1 MKKLFFALLVL
12 CIAAMTIDLM
22 EKTENCRY
30 VESDDMEYVVN
41 QNINGGGN
49 TNGGESNAEMSTLS
63 ES

>member
-12 CIAAMTIDLM
+12 CVAAMTIDLM

-30 VESDDMEYVVN
+30 VESDDIECVAN
-41 QNINGGGN
+41 QNF
-49 TNGGESNAEMSTLS
+49 NGGESNAEMNTLA

>member
-12 CIAAMTIDLM
+12 CVAAMTIDLM

-41 QNINGGGN
+41 QNINGGGG

>member
-1 MKKLFFALLVL
+1 MKKLFFALLIL
-12 CIAAMTIDLM
+12 CVAAMTIDLM

-41 QNINGGGN
+41 QNINGGGG
-49 TNGGESNAEMSTLS
+49 TNGGESNAEMNTLS

>member
-12 CIAAMTIDLM
+12 CVAAMTIDLM

-30 VESDDMEYVVN
+30 VESDDIECVAN
-41 QNINGGGN
+41 QNLNGGG
-49 TNGGESNAEMSTLS
+49 GSSSGESNAEMNTLS

>member
-12 CIAAMTIDLM
+12 CVAAMTIDLM

-41 QNINGGGN
+41 QNINGGGS
-49 TNGGESNAEMSTLS
+49 TNSGESNAEMNTLS

>member
-12 CIAAMTIDLM
+12 CITAMTIDLM

-41 QNINGGGN
+41 QNINGGGS

>member
-12 CIAAMTIDLM
+12 CVAAMTIDLM

-30 VESDDMEYVVN
+30 VESNDVECVAN
-41 QNINGGGN
+41 QNLNGGGD
-49 TNGGESNAEMSTLS
+49 TNSGESSAEMNTLS

>member
-1 MKKLFFALLVL
+1 MKKLFFAMLVL

-41 QNINGGGN
+41 QNFNGGGS
-49 TNGGESNAEMSTLS
+49 TNGGESNAEMNTLA

>member
-1 MKKLFFALLVL
+1 MKKFFFALLVL
-12 CIAAMTIDLM
+12 CVAAMTIDLM

-41 QNINGGGN
+41 QNINGGGS
-49 TNGGESNAEMSTLS
+49 TNGGESNAEMNTLA

>member
-12 CIAAMTIDLM
+12 CVAAMTIDLM

-41 QNINGGGN
+41 QNINGGGS
-49 TNGGESNAEMSTLS
+49 TNGGESNAEMNTLS

>member
-41 QNINGGGN
+41 QNF
-49 TNGGESNAEMSTLS
+49 NGGESNAEMNTLA

>member
-12 CIAAMTIDLM
+12 CVAAMTIDLM

-41 QNINGGGN
+41 QNINGGGS
-49 TNGGESNAEMSTLS
+49 TNGGEINADVNTVS

>member
-12 CIAAMTIDLM
+12 CVAAMTIDLM

-30 VESDDMEYVVN
+30 V
-41 QNINGGGN
+41 GGG
-49 TNGGESNAEMSTLS
+49 TNGGESNAEMNTLA

>member
-22 EKTENCRY
+22 EKTENCKY
-30 VESDDMEYVVN
+30 IESDDIECVAN
-41 QNINGGGN
+41 QNFNGGGS
-49 TNGGESNAEMSTLS
+49 TNDGESNAEMNTLS

>member
-41 QNINGGGN
+41 QNLNGGGS
-49 TNGGESNAEMSTLS
+49 TNGGESNAEMNTLA

>member
-12 CIAAMTIDLM
+12 CVAAMTIDLM

-41 QNINGGGN
+41 QNINGGGS
-49 TNGGESNAEMSTLS
+49 TNSGESNAEMNTLA

>member
-12 CIAAMTIDLM
+12 CVAAMTIDLM

-41 QNINGGGN
+41 QNLNGGGS
-49 TNGGESNAEMSTLS
+49 TNGGESNAEMNTLA

>member
-12 CIAAMTIDLM
+12 CVAAMTIELM

-41 QNINGGGN
+41 QNINGGGG
-49 TNGGESNAEMSTLS
+49 TNGGESNAEMNTLS

>member
-12 CIAAMTIDLM
+12 CVAAMTIDLM

-41 QNINGGGN
+41 QNINGGGG
-49 TNGGESNAEMSTLS
+49 TNSGESNAEMNTLS

>member
-12 CIAAMTIDLM
+12 CVAAMTIDLM

-30 VESDDMEYVVN
+30 VESDDIECVAN
-41 QNINGGGN
+41 QNLNGGVS
-49 TNGGESNAEMSTLS
+49 TNGGESNAEMNTLA

>member
-12 CIAAMTIDLM
+12 CVAAMTIDLM

-30 VESDDMEYVVN
+30 VESNDVECVAN
-41 QNINGGGN
+41 QNLNGGGD
-49 TNGGESNAEMSTLS
+49 TNSGESNAEMSTLS

>member
-41 QNINGGGN
+41 QNINGGGG
-49 TNGGESNAEMSTLS
+49 TNGGESNAEMNTLS

>member
-12 CIAAMTIDLM
+12 CVAAMTIDLM

-41 QNINGGGN
+41 QNFNGGGS
-49 TNGGESNAEMSTLS
+49 TNGGESNAEMNTLA

>member
-12 CIAAMTIDLM
+12 CVAAMTIDLM
-22 EKTENCRY
+22 EKTENCKY

>member
-12 CIAAMTIDLM
+12 CVAAMTIDLM

-41 QNINGGGN
+41 QNINGGGG
-49 TNGGESNAEMSTLS
+49 TNGGESNAEMNPLS

>member
-12 CIAAMTIDLM
+12 CITAMTIDLM

-30 VESDDMEYVVN
+30 VESDDIECVAN
-41 QNINGGGN
+41 QNFNGGGS
-49 TNGGESNAEMSTLS
+49 TNGGESNAEMNTLS

>member
-12 CIAAMTIDLM
+12 CVAAMTIDLM

-41 QNINGGGN
+41 QNINGGGS
-49 TNGGESNAEMSTLS
+49 TNGGEINAEMNTLA

>member
-12 CIAAMTIDLM
+12 CVAAMTIDLM

-41 QNINGGGN
+41 QNF
-49 TNGGESNAEMSTLS
+49 NGGESNAEMNTLA

>member
-41 QNINGGGN
+41 QNINGGGS
-49 TNGGESNAEMSTLS
+49 TNGGESNAEMNTLA

>member
-12 CIAAMTIDLM
+12 CITAMTIDLM

-30 VESDDMEYVVN
+30 VESDDIECVAN
-41 QNINGGGN
+41 QNFNGGGS
-49 TNGGESNAEMSTLS
+49 TNGGESNAGMNTLS

>member
-12 CIAAMTIDLM
+12 CVAAMTIDLM

-30 VESDDMEYVVN
+30 VESDDIECVAN
-41 QNINGGGN
+41 QNLNGGGD
-49 TNGGESNAEMSTLS
+49 TNSGESNAEMNTLS

>member
-12 CIAAMTIDLM
+12 CVAAMTIDLM

-41 QNINGGGN
+41 QNINGGCSIN
-49 TNGGESNAEMSTLS
+49 DGESNAEMNTLA